1 MPYYECVYLAR
12 QDIAAS
18 QVDVLSDGFAEAI
31 AEGGGEVKKREYWG
45 LRNLAYR
52 VKKNRKAHYVLMN
65 IDAPAEAVHEMQR
78 LMRLNADVLRDLT
91 LRVDALNEG
100 PSIMM
105 QRREERRDRGER
117 RSRRD
122 DERRAERAAAAE
134 KRDAGDKAPAEP
146 VPEKA
151 AEKSAEKS
159 AETAPEQATGKP
171 AGESVGEGL
180 KPSPTDAGEAVEAGP
195 AASAAE
201 EAPAENAAEEP
212 AEETAGEG
220 LKPSPTDTGK
230 GADDAVQPAS
240 DEVAEKTEGAT

>member
-18 QVDVLSDGFAEAI
+18 QVDTLSDGFAEVI
-31 AEGGGEVKKREYWG
+31 ANGGGEVKKREYWG

-65 IDAPAEAVHEMQR
+65 IDAPASAVQEMQR
-78 LMRLNADVLRDLT
+78 LMRLNADVLRELT

-122 DERRAERAAAAE
+122 EERRAEKAAAE
-134 KRDAGDKAPAEP
+134 KAG
-146 VPEKA
+146 
-151 AEKSAEKS
+151 
-159 AETAPEQATGKP
+159 ETGAGGKP
-171 AGESVGEGL
+171 AAAENASGKTGAEKEAPADSESAKKDAGKSTNGAGRKADERTAAEDS
-180 KPSPTDAGEAVEAGP
+180 KPSPADAGK
-195 AASAAE
+195 AAD
-201 EAPAENAAEEP
+201 EAPAEDTAAK
-212 AEETAGEG
+212 AAG
-220 LKPSPTDTGK
+220 
-230 GADDAVQPAS
+230 
-240 DEVAEKTEGAT
+240 KTEGDD

>member
-1 MPYYECVYLAR
+1 LPYYECVYLAR

-78 LMRLNADVLRDLT
+78 LMRLNADVLRELT

-122 DERRAERAAAAE
+122 EERRAERAASAGKEAA
-134 KRDAGDKAPAEP
+134 DKAPAEP
-146 VPEKA
+146 APEKA
-151 AEKSAEKS
+151 AEKSAEK
-159 AETAPEQATGKP
+159 APEQATGKP

-180 KPSPTDAGEAVEAGP
+180 KPSPTDAGEAVEAAP

-212 AEETAGEG
+212 AEKTAGEG

-230 GADDAVQPAS
+230 GADDAAGPSTDDAADKS
-240 DEVAEKTEGAT
+240 GGDA

>member
-18 QVDVLSDGFAEAI
+18 QVDALSDGFAETI

-78 LMRLNADVLRDLT
+78 LMRLNADVLRELT

-105 QRREERRDRGER
+105 QRREERRDRGDR

-122 DERRAERAAAAE
+122 EERRAERAAAAG
-134 KRDAGDKAPAEP
+134 KDAAGKD
-146 VPEKA
+146 A
-151 AEKSAEKS
+151 A
-159 AETAPEQATGKP
+159 GKP
-171 AGESVGEGL
+171 AGKPAAGEGA
-180 KPSPTDAGEAVEAGP
+180 PAE
-195 AASAAE
+195 AASE
-201 EAPAENAAEEP
+201 KEAPAESETAEKAADKPAKKADESK

-220 LKPSPTDTGK
+220 LKPSPADAGK
-230 GADDAVQPAS
+230 AAEETPAEQSADDAAGKA
-240 DEVAEKTEGAT
+240 AEKTEGDA

>member
-18 QVDVLSDGFAEAI
+18 QVDTLSDGFAEVI
-31 AEGGGEVKKREYWG
+31 ANGGGEVKKREYWG

-65 IDAPAEAVHEMQR
+65 IDAPASAVQEMQR
-78 LMRLNADVLRDLT
+78 LMRLNADVLRELT

-122 DERRAERAAAAE
+122 EERRAEKAAAE
-134 KRDAGDKAPAEP
+134 KAGETEAGGKPAAAEDTSGKTAAEKEAPAESESAKKDAGKSAKKTGRKTDEQTAAEDP
-146 VPEKA
+146 KPAPADTGKAVDEAPAEDTAAKA
-151 AEKSAEKS
+151 AEKTAES
-159 AETAPEQATGKP
+159 
-171 AGESVGEGL
+171 
-180 KPSPTDAGEAVEAGP
+180 
-195 AASAAE
+195 
-201 EAPAENAAEEP
+201 
-212 AEETAGEG
+212 
-220 LKPSPTDTGK
+220 K
-230 GADDAVQPAS
+230 GGDD
-240 DEVAEKTEGAT
+240 

>member
-18 QVDVLSDGFAEAI
+18 QVDALSDGFAETI

-78 LMRLNADVLRDLT
+78 LMRLNADVLRELT
-91 LRVDALNEG
+91 LRVDELNEG

-122 DERRAERAAAAE
+122 EERRAERAACCGEERLPDKATAE
-134 KRDAGDKAPAEP
+134 DAPAE
-146 VPEKA
+146 
-151 AEKSAEKS
+151 
-159 AETAPEQATGKP
+159 KP
-171 AGESVGEGL
+171 AE
-180 KPSPTDAGEAVEAGP
+180 EA
-195 AASAAE
+195 AAE
-201 EAPAENAAEEP
+201 EKPVKEKPAKEAAAEEIRR
-212 AEETAGEG
+212 EGFETLPGRRRG
-220 LKPSPTDTGK
+220 SG
-230 GADDAVQPAS
+230 
-240 DEVAEKTEGAT
+240 

>member
-78 LMRLNADVLRDLT
+78 LMRLNADVLRELT

-151 AEKSAEKS
+151 AEK
-159 AETAPEQATGKP
+159 APEKATEKP

-230 GADDAVQPAS
+230 GADDA
-240 DEVAEKTEGAT
+240 AEPSTDDAADKSGGDA

>member
-151 AEKSAEKS
+151 AEK
-159 AETAPEQATGKP
+159 APEKATEKP
-171 AGESVGEGL
+171 AGESAGEGL

-230 GADDAVQPAS
+230 GADDA
-240 DEVAEKTEGAT
+240 AEPSTDDAADKSGGAT

>member
-18 QVDVLSDGFAEAI
+18 QVEALSDSFAETI
-31 AEGGGEVKKREYWG
+31 ASGGGEVKKREYWG

-91 LRVDALNEG
+91 LRVDELNEG

-134 KRDAGDKAPAEP
+134 KRAPAILRP
-146 VPEKA
+146 PCSEKA
-151 AEKSAEKS
+151 AERPLDKG
-159 AETAPEQATGKP
+159 TGKP
-171 AGESVGEGL
+171 AGILGEGWN
-180 KPSPTDAGEAVEAGP
+180 PPIRPESG
-195 AASAAE
+195 
-201 EAPAENAAEEP
+201 
-212 AEETAGEG
+212 
-220 LKPSPTDTGK
+220 
-230 GADDAVQPAS
+230 
-240 DEVAEKTEGAT
+240 

>member
-18 QVDVLSDGFAEAI
+18 QVDALSDGFAETI

-65 IDAPAEAVHEMQR
+65 IDAPASAVHEMQR
-78 LMRLNADVLRDLT
+78 LMRLNADVLRELT
-91 LRVDALNEG
+91 LRVDELNEG

-122 DERRAERAAAAE
+122 EERRAERAAAAE
-134 KRDAGDKAPAEP
+134 KEAAGKAPAED
-146 VPEKA
+146 
-151 AEKSAEKS
+151 
-159 AETAPEQATGKP
+159 APAKKP
-171 AGESVGEGL
+171 AEE
-180 KPSPTDAGEAVEAGP
+180 KP
-195 AASAAE
+195 AE
-201 EAPAENAAEEP
+201 EAPAEEAPVEEAAGHRKSHRKSRRKSRR
-212 AEETAGEG
+212 ETGRRLRRG
-220 LKPSPTDTGK
+220 NG
-230 GADDAVQPAS
+230 
-240 DEVAEKTEGAT
+240 

>member
-18 QVDVLSDGFAEAI
+18 QVDTLSDGFAEVI
-31 AEGGGEVKKREYWG
+31 ANGGGEVKKREYWG

-65 IDAPAEAVHEMQR
+65 IDAPASAVQEMQR
-78 LMRLNADVLRDLT
+78 LMRLNADVLRELT

-122 DERRAERAAAAE
+122 EERRAEKAAAE
-134 KRDAGDKAPAEP
+134 NAGETEAGGKSAAAEDTSGKTAAEKEAPADSESAKKDAGKPTKKAGRKADEQTAAEDSKPAPAEAGKAADEAP
-146 VPEKA
+146 AEDTAAKA
-151 AEKSAEKS
+151 AEKTAES
-159 AETAPEQATGKP
+159 
-171 AGESVGEGL
+171 
-180 KPSPTDAGEAVEAGP
+180 
-195 AASAAE
+195 
-201 EAPAENAAEEP
+201 
-212 AEETAGEG
+212 
-220 LKPSPTDTGK
+220 K
-230 GADDAVQPAS
+230 GGDD
-240 DEVAEKTEGAT
+240 

>member
-18 QVDVLSDGFAEAI
+18 QVDTLSDGFAEVI
-31 AEGGGEVKKREYWG
+31 ANGGGEVKKREYWG

-65 IDAPAEAVHEMQR
+65 IDAPASAVQEMQR
-78 LMRLNADVLRDLT
+78 LMRLNADVLRELT

-122 DERRAERAAAAE
+122 EERRAERAAAEKAGEKAGEKEAGGKPAAADDASGKTAAE
-134 KRDAGDKAPAEP
+134 KEAPAES
-146 VPEKA
+146 EAAKKDAGKSTKKAGGKADEQTA
-151 AEKSAEKS
+151 AEAS
-159 AETAPEQATGKP
+159 
-171 AGESVGEGL
+171 
-180 KPSPTDAGEAVEAGP
+180 KPSPADAGK
-195 AASAAE
+195 AAD
-201 EAPAENAAEEP
+201 EAPAENTAEDSAGKAA
-212 AEETAGEG
+212 G
-220 LKPSPTDTGK
+220 
-230 GADDAVQPAS
+230 
-240 DEVAEKTEGAT
+240 KTEGDD

>member
-18 QVDVLSDGFAEAI
+18 QVDTLSDGFAETI
-31 AEGGGEVKKREYWG
+31 ANGGGEVKKREYWG
-45 LRNLAYR
+45 LRNLSYR

-78 LMRLNADVLRDLT
+78 LMRLNADVLRELT
-91 LRVDALNEG
+91 LRVDELNEG

-134 KRDAGDKAPAEP
+134 KKDAEKAPETAPDKAPEK

-151 AEKSAEKS
+151 AEKAEEKS
-159 AETAPEQATGKP
+159 AEET
-171 AGESVGEGL
+171 VGEGL
-180 KPSPTDAGEAVEAGP
+180 KPSPTDAGKAV
-195 AASAAE
+195 E
-201 EAPAENAAEEP
+201 EAPAEAAAEEASAEES

-220 LKPSPTDTGK
+220 LKPSPTEAGE
-230 GADDAVQPAS
+230 AAEQAPA
-240 DEVAEKTEGAT
+240 EPAAGEAAEKTEGDA

>member
-18 QVDVLSDGFAEAI
+18 QVDTLSDGFAEVI
-31 AEGGGEVKKREYWG
+31 ANGGGEVKKREYWG

-65 IDAPAEAVHEMQR
+65 IDAPASAVQEMQR
-78 LMRLNADVLRDLT
+78 LMRLNADVLRELT

-122 DERRAERAAAAE
+122 EERRAEKAAAE
-134 KRDAGDKAPAEP
+134 KAGETEAGGKSAAAEDTSGKTAAEKEAPADSESAKKDAGKPTKKAGRKADEQTAAEDSKPAPAEAGKAADEAP
-146 VPEKA
+146 AEDTAAKA
-151 AEKSAEKS
+151 AEKTAES
-159 AETAPEQATGKP
+159 
-171 AGESVGEGL
+171 
-180 KPSPTDAGEAVEAGP
+180 
-195 AASAAE
+195 
-201 EAPAENAAEEP
+201 
-212 AEETAGEG
+212 
-220 LKPSPTDTGK
+220 K
-230 GADDAVQPAS
+230 GGDD
-240 DEVAEKTEGAT
+240 

>member
-52 VKKNRKAHYVLMN
+52 IKKNRKAHYVLMN

-78 LMRLNADVLRDLT
+78 LMRLNADVLRELT

-122 DERRAERAAAAE
+122 EERRAERAASAE
-134 KRDAGDKAPAEP
+134 KEAADKAPAEP
-146 VPEKA
+146 APEKA
-151 AEKSAEKS
+151 PEKSAEKS
-159 AETAPEQATGKP
+159 AEKAPEQATGKP

-230 GADDAVQPAS
+230 GADDA
-240 DEVAEKTEGAT
+240 AEPSTDDAADKSGGDA

>member
-78 LMRLNADVLRDLT
+78 LMRLNADVLRELT

-151 AEKSAEKS
+151 AEK
-159 AETAPEQATGKP
+159 APEKATEKP
-171 AGESVGEGL
+171 AGESAGEGL

-230 GADDAVQPAS
+230 GADDA
-240 DEVAEKTEGAT
+240 AEPSTDDAADKSGGDA

>member
-18 QVDVLSDGFAEAI
+18 QVDALSDGFAETI

-65 IDAPAEAVHEMQR
+65 IDAPASAVLEMQR
-78 LMRLNADVLRDLT
+78 LMRLNADVLRELT
-91 LRVDALNEG
+91 LRVDELNEG

-122 DERRAERAAAAE
+122 EERRAERAAAAE
-134 KRDAGDKAPAEP
+134 KRDAEAKPAAEAAPAE
-146 VPEKA
+146 KA
-151 AEKSAEKS
+151 ADDKAE
-159 AETAPEQATGKP
+159 AEAGKP
-171 AGESVGEGL
+171 AE
-180 KPSPTDAGEAVEAGP
+180 K
-195 AASAAE
+195 
-201 EAPAENAAEEP
+201 P

-220 LKPSPTDTGK
+220 SKPSPADAGNAAQEAGEEAAEAAGTSADIADGKAAEAPAEK
-230 GADDAVQPAS
+230 GA
-240 DEVAEKTEGAT
+240 AEKADEPSKGDS

>member
-18 QVDVLSDGFAEAI
+18 QVDALSDGFAETI

-65 IDAPAEAVHEMQR
+65 IDAPASAVHEMQR
-78 LMRLNADVLRDLT
+78 LMRLNADVLRELT
-91 LRVDALNEG
+91 LRVDELNEG

-122 DERRAERAAAAE
+122 EERRAERAAAAE
-134 KRDAGDKAPAEP
+134 KEAAGKAPAED
-146 VPEKA
+146 
-151 AEKSAEKS
+151 
-159 AETAPEQATGKP
+159 APAKKP
-171 AGESVGEGL
+171 AEE
-180 KPSPTDAGEAVEAGP
+180 KP
-195 AASAAE
+195 AE
-201 EAPAENAAEEP
+201 EAPAEEAPVEE
-212 AEETAGEG
+212 A
-220 LKPSPTDTGK
+220 
-230 GADDAVQPAS
+230 
-240 DEVAEKTEGAT
+240 AEKTAESKGGDA